1 MTINDIDIDFKITKI
16 SDAEKFE
23 TAIKNL
29 AVNEQKAQLK
39 RNDGSLVTAL
49 KSLIEVMQVF
59 FIEAT
64 GVDVLAGCDDLQVA
78 KETYIQF
85 LAEIEEQKGKYI
97 D

>member
-1 MTINDIDIDFKITKI
+1 MTINGIDIDFKITKI

-29 AVNEQKAQLK
+29 AVNEQKVQLK

-49 KSLIEVMQVF
+49 KSLIEVTQVF
-59 FIEAT
+59 FIDAT
-64 GVDVLAGCDDLQVA
+64 GVDVLAGCDDLQTA
-78 KETYIQF
+78 KETYSQF

>member
-1 MTINDIDIDFKITKI
+1 MTINGIDIDFKITKI

-29 AVNEQKAQLK
+29 AVNEQKARLK
-39 RNDGSLVTAL
+39 CNDGSLVTAL
-49 KSLIEVMQVF
+49 KSSIEVIQIF
-59 FIEAT
+59 FVEAT
-64 GVDVLAGCDDLQVA
+64 GVNVLAGCDDLQFA
-78 KETYIQF
+78 KETYDRF